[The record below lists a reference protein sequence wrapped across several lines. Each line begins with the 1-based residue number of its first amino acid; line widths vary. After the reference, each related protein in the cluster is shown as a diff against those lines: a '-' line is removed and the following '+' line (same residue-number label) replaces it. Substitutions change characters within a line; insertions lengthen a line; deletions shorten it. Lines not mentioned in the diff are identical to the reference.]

1 MNQWGETETRPRH
14 KLFHE
19 GRLFLQQLDGFVP
32 AFSDLGALA
41 CPGLPVSIPCQPSAE
56 RPFSTMLNAY
66 AESNRPPGVI
76 LCFQQLDGFVST
88 FFPMG
93 PGTLPHL
100 GPARSNEHQLGI
112 LRHGESGVPNPPRH
126 FMLSRVFNK
135 LTALFRIFV
144 LGGRAVPAS
153 GLESWPEAS
162 DTDTPPVPTG
172 VSEGRA
178 AADTNS
184 HRLFS
189 IT

>member
-100 GPARSNEHQLGI
+100 GPAGTNDTS
-112 LRHGESGVPNPPRH
+112 S
-126 FMLSRVFNK
+126 
-135 LTALFRIFV
+135 AFV
-144 LGGRAVPAS
+144 AMA
-153 GLESWPEAS
+153 
-162 DTDTPPVPTG
+162 
-172 VSEGRA
+172 RA
-178 AADTNS
+178 ACRIHPAISCYLVCSTS
-184 HRLFS
+184 
-189 IT
+189 